1 MSRRC
6 VALLIALS
14 TAGLPATTVAQTAAP
29 RLEGWNATYALPAGW
44 RITQQQG
51 RVHALAPATNDL
63 LVYVVAG
70 PYQTFDEVALELPKA
85 FQLLGVTGMP
95 ASQPVASTVR
105 QMRAM
110 TADYMGQDRSGMP
123 IQSRVIAVLSSQG
136 SGVVVLGFAR
146 AGGATALAPALDAVV
161 QGLEVTGPPVV
172 NQQAVA
178 ALRGKWMAYSG
189 RADGGSSVLGSTAR
203 SAEETVEF
211 DGRGRFAYASSA
223 SVSVSTPGMGGMAGG
238 ASAAN
243 DQGTYTVIGTTLVVR
258 GQRGMSALELQ
269 IQGDRIVADGK
280 TYLRTN

>member
-14 TAGLPATTVAQTAAP
+14 TAGLPAATVAQTAAP

-123 IQSRVIAVLSSQG
+123 IQSRVIAVLS
-136 SGVVVLGFAR
+136 
-146 AGGATALAPALDAVV
+146 
-161 QGLEVTGPPVV
+161 
-172 NQQAVA
+172 
-178 ALRGKWMAYSG
+178 RGED
-189 RADGGSSVLGSTAR
+189 RCVGGSSVWTRATEAR
-203 SAEETVEF
+203 
-211 DGRGRFAYASSA
+211 
-223 SVSVSTPGMGGMAGG
+223 
-238 ASAAN
+238 
-243 DQGTYTVIGTTLVVR
+243 
-258 GQRGMSALELQ
+258 ALIE
-269 IQGDRIVADGK
+269 RA
-280 TYLRTN
+280 LRE

>member
-1 MSRRC
+1 
-6 VALLIALS
+6 
-14 TAGLPATTVAQTAAP
+14 
-29 RLEGWNATYALPAGW
+29 
-44 RITQQQG
+44 
-51 RVHALAPATNDL
+51 
-63 LVYVVAG
+63 
-70 PYQTFDEVALELPKA
+70 
-85 FQLLGVTGMP
+85 
-95 ASQPVASTVR
+95 
-105 QMRAM
+105 MRAM

-211 DGRGRFAYASSA
+211 DGRDRFAYASSA
-223 SVSVSTPGMGGMAGG
+223 TVSVSTPGMGGMAGG

-258 GQRGMSALELQ
+258 GQRGMWPWSSRW
-269 IQGDRIVADGK
+269 GDLSWPAGPTSDGQVGDAAPPRRSPLHGASKPCRTVAYIRRIAP
-280 TYLRTN
+280 LLWMA

>member
-1 MSRRC
+1 MRATSWPRGGA
-6 VALLIALS
+6 ALRAATGAPS
-14 TAGLPATTVAQTAAP
+14 ARPYAG
-29 RLEGWNATYALPAGW
+29 
-44 RITQQQG
+44 
-51 RVHALAPATNDL
+51 
-63 LVYVVAG
+63 
-70 PYQTFDEVALELPKA
+70 
-85 FQLLGVTGMP
+85 
-95 ASQPVASTVR
+95 VR

-203 SAEETVEF
+203 SA
-211 DGRGRFAYASSA
+211 
-223 SVSVSTPGMGGMAGG
+223 
-238 ASAAN
+238 
-243 DQGTYTVIGTTLVVR
+243 
-258 GQRGMSALELQ
+258 
-269 IQGDRIVADGK
+269 
-280 TYLRTN
+280 